1 MVRRDSRTLLR
12 RKSRPLPGG
21 RTSLPGRALVGLHP
35 LRSSGLIALDPA
47 SRGLPSC
54 ASSPEAAEAAD
65 DAGTPGCQARRGQVN
80 SRESTGSLEVRRL
93 AGSKSRPKMLVRTA
107 LGVRFGASYAHC
119 TLKTTHAT
127 ENVNGVSEALLGRDC
142 G

>member
-1 MVRRDSRTLLR
+1 M
-12 RKSRPLPGG
+12 SRPLPGG

-35 LRSSGLIALDPA
+35 LRSCGLIASAPA

-54 ASSPEAAEAAD
+54 AFSSEAVETAD
-65 DAGTPGCQARRGQVN
+65 DAGTPGCQTRRGQVG

-119 TLKTTHAT
+119 TLKTTHGS
-127 ENVNGVSEALLGRDC
+127 EIVNGVGEALLGRGC